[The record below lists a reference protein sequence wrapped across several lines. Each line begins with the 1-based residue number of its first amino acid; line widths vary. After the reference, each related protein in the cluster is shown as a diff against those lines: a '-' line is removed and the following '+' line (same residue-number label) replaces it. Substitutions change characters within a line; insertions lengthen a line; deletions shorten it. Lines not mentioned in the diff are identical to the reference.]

1 MRSMDLQA
9 VSTHIRCQSLERL
22 PVTICA
28 GGPLFELGK
37 VVFEPGTWEVIPS
50 SILLRALELHSCGV
64 FGKLELYE
72 IQNNF
77 ENVRRLEK
85 IGQGQQTYIGCIFSR
100 WCPRDY
106 LPFNVLSYWTNAMQ
120 TAVVAIR

>member
-1 MRSMDLQA
+1 M
-9 VSTHIRCQSLERL
+9 
-22 PVTICA
+22 
-28 GGPLFELGK
+28 FKLGK
-37 VVFEPGTWEVIPS
+37 VVFEPGTWEAIPS

-85 IGQGQQTYIGCIFSR
+85 YAASVG
-100 WCPRDY
+100 PRFWPAQALVDAAKSGKKFY
-106 LPFNVLSYWTNAMQ
+106 SKE
-120 TAVVAIR
+120 